1 MLLFD
6 KFKNQ
11 EYMRHFS
18 FTLRFPRDPE
28 WELNLLEGAYF
39 GSVAMVG
46 KKLLFSHHFLQ
57 QIIHY
62 FLLMFIADSIADQD
76 SAFLPLWS
84 CIHLDRDL

>member
-18 FTLRFPRDPE
+18 FTLRFPRHPE